1 MLVEQGRAL
10 LLMSDDRTDRL
21 RAGDVVRTPAGTVHG
36 VTNIGNEQ
44 FVYIAV
50 TTPAQDFTANYKSRR
65 PSG

>member
-21 RAGDVVRTPAGTVHG
+21 RAGDVVRTPASTVHG

-44 FVYIAV
+44 FVSIAV
-50 TTPAQDFTANYKSRR
+50 TKPPQDFTANYKSRR